1 MHAGSN
7 KPILPGRATT
17 LAVLAALVCATPVFA
32 VAWIA
37 VTGETDDYLLHLART
52 RLPVYLLNSAWVGLI
67 AAGGAGLIGTG
78 LGWLVARTEFT
89 GRRALSWILVLP
101 LAVPAYVAAFA
112 WLDLTEAGGP
122 VYHATQGLFPTVRG
136 AWGAGLMFALVL
148 YPYVYLLARNTFDG
162 QSADAYNAARTL
174 GAGPVPAFLRV
185 SLPMAR
191 PALAAGLALVM
202 MESLA
207 DYGTVSHLGAPT
219 LSIGLIRAWS
229 GAGSLVDAARLSLI
243 LVAIALIVFSIERAQ
258 RSRARTHHAS
268 GRHRPAP
275 RTRLTGWRGA
285 AAMAACLTPLL
296 LGLIIPLARLGWL
309 ALHSPPAAGL
319 IAASWHS
326 FTLASVSAVI
336 AALLGL
342 STAYAL
348 RGGSF
353 AAIAAARAAGLG
365 YAVPGAVAAVGV
377 IALLS
382 GVQSA
387 IDPAWQ
393 SLTGQVFPILL
404 TGGAAALLFAY
415 LSRFAAAAIGPSE
428 AALARVTP
436 ALDGAARTLG
446 ATRAQAMRR
455 VHWPLIAAGVTSA
468 GLLVFVEVLKE
479 LPATM
484 ILRPFNY
491 DTLAIIAHNYASDE
505 RLGEAALP
513 SILIPLVAL
522 LPMIFVARY
531 LSRTGKASGTE

>member
-1 MHAGSN
+1 MTATRQGGL
-7 KPILPGRATT
+7 LPDRATA
-17 LAVLAALVCATPVFA
+17 LAILAALVCAAPVFA

-37 VTGETDDYLLHLART
+37 LTGQTGDYLAHLART
-52 RLPVYLLNSAWVGLI
+52 RLPVYLANSAWVGLV

-78 LGWLVARTEFT
+78 LGWLVARTEFP
-89 GRRALSWILVLP
+89 GRRALSWILILP

-112 WLDLTEAGGP
+112 WLDLSQAGGP
-122 VYHATQGLFPTVRG
+122 LHALTGGLFPTVRG

-148 YPYVYLLARNTFDG
+148 YPYVYLLARDTFDG
-162 QSADAYNAARTL
+162 QSADAYHAARTL
-174 GAGPVPAFLRV
+174 GAGPISAFLRT

-191 PALAAGLALVM
+191 PALAAGLALVI

-229 GAGSLVDAARLSLI
+229 GAGSLVDAARLSLV
-243 LVAIALIVFSIERAQ
+243 LVAIALIVFGLERAQ
-258 RSRARTHHAS
+258 RRRARSHHAS

-275 RTRLTGWRGA
+275 RFALTGLQGLA
-285 AAMAACLTPLL
+285 ALLACLLPLT
-296 LGLIIPLARLGWL
+296 LGLVVPLTRLGWL
-309 ALHSPPAAGL
+309 ALTSLPAPGL
-319 IAASWHS
+319 LAASWHS
-326 FTLASVSAVI
+326 LTLATVSAVL
-336 AALLGL
+336 AAALGL

-348 RGGSF
+348 RGRTMI
-353 AAIAAARAAGLG
+353 AIASARAAGLG

-377 IALLS
+377 IAILAGAQQML
-382 GVQSA
+382 
-387 IDPAWQ
+387 DPAWT
-393 SLTGQVFPILL
+393 SLTGEVFPILL
-404 TGGAAALLFAY
+404 TGGAAALVFAY

-436 ALDGAARTLG
+436 TLDGAARTLG
-446 ATRAQAMRR
+446 ATRGETVRR
-455 VHWPLIAAGVTSA
+455 IHWPLIAGGVTSA

-491 DTLAIIAHNYASDE
+491 DTLAIIAHNFASDE

-531 LSRTGKASGTE
+531 LSRTRSSTGQV